1 MNRRVLVG
9 LSLVVAGGGLLLVTT
24 RVVTVGA
31 IIAPLLFVVI
41 GVILFWRAF
50 LPGGRDGNAF
60 SGTLLALTG
69 GFWILWESVL
79 PGVRASMVWPVFMTI
94 VGIALIVYGVRKGEE
109 YRYTLVVP
117 GAAIVAMS
125 GVFLLFSL
133 NVIEAS
139 LTEVAVV
146 WWPLILVVIGGM
158 ILTRSR
164 DRDDE
169 SIGEPAP
176 ETGDDLFPGDG
187 NPGAGR

>member
-60 SGTLLALTG
+60 SGTLMALTG

-79 PGVRASMVWPVFMTI
+79 PGVRAGMVWPVFMTI

-109 YRYTLVVP
+109 YRFTLVVP

-133 NVIEAS
+133 DVIKAS

-158 ILTRSR
+158 VLIRSR
-164 DRDDE
+164 DRDDD
-169 SIGEPAP
+169 PAEDDRSGIEEDLIP
-176 ETGDDLFPGDG
+176 ENG
-187 NPGAGR
+187 NPGTNR